1 MSGAPAPGTRR
12 LAFAGT
18 SAFGAGCLRG
28 LLDEG
33 VEIALVLTQPDRP
46 AGRRRTPTPPPVATA
61 ARELGLQVL
70 QPERARDAA
79 DALAGA
85 AAIALCAYGQLVP
98 ASLLALAPW
107 LNLHPSLLPRWRGAA
122 PVERAILAG
131 DAETGVCV
139 MRLVEALD
147 AGGILSRQAF
157 PIGPRDDAGAVM
169 ARALELGVPA
179 LAVALEAAASGADV
193 TGTPQTEA
201 GVSYAAKLDRA
212 DRLLDPAEPVAVAD
226 RRVRALAPHVGAV
239 LALAGE
245 PAIVWQATPVDA
257 TLAPGAVV
265 RDDDALLCGF
275 AGGALSLDVVQLP
288 GKRALPAADLLRGIR
303 HDLGPATRARA

>member
-1 MSGAPAPGTRR
+1 
-12 LAFAGT
+12 
-18 SAFGAGCLRG
+18 
-28 LLDEG
+28 
-33 VEIALVLTQPDRP
+33 VLTQPDRP
-46 AGRRRTPTPPPVATA
+46 AGRRRVPTPPPVAVA
-61 ARELGLQVL
+61 AGELGLELL

-79 DALAGA
+79 DALSGFRAV
-85 AAIALCAYGQLVP
+85 ALCAYGQLVP

-157 PIGPRDDAGAVM
+157 PIAPRDDAGAVM

-179 LAVALEAAASGADV
+179 LAVALAAAASGADV
-193 TGTPQTEA
+193 DGTPQVEA
-201 GVSYAAKLDRA
+201 GVTYAEKLERA

-226 RRVRALAPHVGAV
+226 RRVRALSPHVGAV
-239 LALAGE
+239 LALGGV
-245 PAIVWQATPVDA
+245 PAIVWRATVVDA
-257 TLAPGAVV
+257 ALEPGAVA
-265 RDDDALLCGF
+265 RADRTLLCGF
-275 AGGALSLDVVQLP
+275 SGGALSLDLVQLP
-288 GKRALPAADLLRGIR
+288 GKRALPAAELLRGLR
-303 HDLGPATRARA
+303 RELGPATRAGT